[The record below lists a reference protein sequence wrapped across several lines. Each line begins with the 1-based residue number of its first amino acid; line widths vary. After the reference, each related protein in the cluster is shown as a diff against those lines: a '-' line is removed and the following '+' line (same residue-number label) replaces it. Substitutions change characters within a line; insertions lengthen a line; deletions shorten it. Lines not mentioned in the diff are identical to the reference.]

1 MATLMTASHQW
12 STRPNDERIAGDE
25 DRGIGPITEFVS
37 IAESRKAH
45 STEKVFANRELHVHP
60 VKGDDQ
66 ALVVVGPAGNPFLPT
81 NWAFGQLAQ
90 RAGVPASYL
99 RDQLANNTP
108 LAADCLNWGLENRS
122 VESIGILTRNNG
134 QGPTLASATGPDYGR
149 IWHAEVGRAILKQ
162 FGDGLNG
169 DFRVPGEF
177 GKRVKITKANT
188 TVYLSDRDC
197 FIFLADENR
206 RIDVPNRRDGK
217 SGSMARG
224 FFMGNSEEGS
234 STLFIDTFMFDHVC
248 CNRIVW
254 GATDVQRV
262 RIRHTKGAPFRFIE
276 EVRPA
281 LEAYAESSTQS
292 MLNVIANAKNKKIGT
307 PEKVQEFLSK
317 RFTRTQA
324 QAFDLTHQQEEGR
337 PIETIW
343 DAVTGA
349 SAYAKR
355 IEHQDVRIDLERK
368 AGAMLDLAA

>member
-37 IAESRKAH
+37 IAEVRKAH
-45 STEKVFANRELHVHP
+45 SMEGVFANRELHVHP

-66 ALVVVGPAGNPFLPT
+66 ALVVVGPKGNPFLPT

-122 VESIGILTRNNG
+122 VESIGLLTRNNG
-134 QGPTLASATGPDYGR
+134 QGPTLAAATGPDYGR
-149 IWHAEVGRAILKQ
+149 IWNAEVGKAVLRQ

-169 DFRVPGEF
+169 DFRIPGEF

-206 RIDVPNRRDGK
+206 RIEVG
-217 SGSMARG
+217 GEMLARG
-224 FFMGNSEEGS
+224 FFLGNSEEGS
-234 STLFIDTFMFDHVC
+234 STLFIDTFLYRYVC

-254 GATDVQRV
+254 GASDVQRV

-281 LEAYAESSTQS
+281 LEAYAESSTKT
-292 MLNVIANAKNKKIGT
+292 MVTMITNAKNKKIGT

-343 DAVTGA
+343 DAVQGA
-349 SAYAKR
+349 TAYAKR